1 MTNPPLRRAEHCIG
15 KVEEAPASPPEKSNS
30 SPMVVDFWVGV
41 AVKRKENGAVEKR
54 EIRRNWLGL
63 CIAAIDFLH

>member
-1 MTNPPLRRAEHCIG
+1 
-15 KVEEAPASPPEKSNS
+15 
-30 SPMVVDFWVGV
+30 
-41 AVKRKENGAVEKR
+41 VKRKENGAVEKR